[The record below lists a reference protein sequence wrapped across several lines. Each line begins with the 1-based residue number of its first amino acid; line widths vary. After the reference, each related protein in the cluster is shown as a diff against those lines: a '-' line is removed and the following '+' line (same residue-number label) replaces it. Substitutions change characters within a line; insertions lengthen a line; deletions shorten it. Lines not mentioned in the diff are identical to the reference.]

1 LNTARDEAGVQRQ
14 LFAQAREMRDEL
26 SRVNLDEEAIALMEF
41 QRAYQATARI
51 VQTVDEMLD
60 TMMAIF
66 R

>member
-1 LNTARDEAGVQRQ
+1 
-14 LFAQAREMRDEL
+14 
-26 SRVNLDEEAIALMEF
+26 MEF